1 MQWLSFVT
9 FIVTFN
15 EQKLQFKVLTAQNCS
30 LHCNSANN
38 NETVTS
44 MNIIFFTEVKKLN

>member
-15 EQKLQFKVLTAQNCS
+15 EQKLQFKVLTAESCS